1 MSLAHF
7 RWSSTGSADRPR
19 IFVLRL
25 SNSCLMR
32 AMAPSSVV
40 HTGVKS
46 LGCENRTAQPLPIQS
61 WKLIVPSV
69 VSAVKFGA
77 SSPKRNGIV
86 ASVGLD
92 SRNKK
97 PRERRGLLQGC
108 RGLLRDAGGRRRL
121 LGKDQNDLL
130 VGADLDGHLAAVREA
145 SEQQLIGERRAN
157 QVLDQPRHR
166 ARAHLR

>member
-86 ASVGLD
+86 ASVGLE
-92 SRNKK
+92 SRWFPQENGVGRRYRGKIPDGRNAHTAANKK
-97 PRERRGLLQGC
+97 PRERRGLLQG
-108 RGLLRDAGGRRRL
+108 
-121 LGKDQNDLL
+121 
-130 VGADLDGHLAAVREA
+130 
-145 SEQQLIGERRAN
+145 
-157 QVLDQPRHR
+157 
-166 ARAHLR
+166 